1 MQVQNCSTLGRVSGV
16 IAIITIFAASFS
28 MLAVAQVEDASA
40 IFATAPKLATSVSGV
55 SIFAV
60 PPKGFNPLT
69 ATNEELLTYGL
80 PQRPDKDVDE
90 RGYSVWE
97 RAMLSSTTHVT
108 DVRAT
113 PYSSRA
119 MTPTGKPEKMAE
131 SAATAVSSLNWSGIA
146 NTNKNTKWNN
156 NTSFTQVASVWNV
169 PFARAPFGDCSL
181 SPLQEVSW
189 NGIDGYSNGDVVQG
203 GSGSYFT
210 PGAIPP
216 CAGAGTPNYFG
227 WVEWYPSYPI
237 LELIC
242 GNSPCPVSSG
252 DDFFVVT
259 FASPGFAN
267 QNVYVNDLTQG
278 WAGTTNLSW
287 QSGPGVVGN
296 SAEYIVERPCCDPNG
311 RNQPLIDYMYEFF
324 DFAHAVDGKGTE
336 FYPGSSSS
344 STLIITMDADDGTTP
359 ISHPRSYGTAGN
371 EGKYAIWMEDLNCAY
386 VGGCTP

>member
-1 MQVQNCSTLGRVSGV
+1 MQPQNCQTLSRMSIV
-16 IAIITIFAASFS
+16 IAIVTFFVVSFS
-28 MLAVAQVEDASA
+28 MLAVAQSEDANA
-40 IFATAPKLATSVSGV
+40 LFAVAPKLATSVNGV

-69 ATNEELLTYGL
+69 ATNEEILTYGL

-169 PFARAPFGDCSL
+169 PFARAPFGDCSF

-189 NGIDGYSNGDVVQG
+189 NGIDGWSSGDVVQG

-210 PGAIPP
+210 PSLFIP
-216 CAGAGTPNYFG
+216 CVGDANYFG

-237 LELIC
+237 LELKC
-242 GNSPCPVSSG
+242 GSSPCPVSSG

-287 QSGPGVVGN
+287 KSGPGVVGN
-296 SAEYIVERPCCDPNG
+296 SAEYIVERPCCDSNG

-324 DFAHAVDGKGTE
+324 DFAHAADGKGTE
-336 FYPGSSSS
+336 FYPGSSSA